1 MCSNSIPAQSMSTY
15 MKYRYGGWVDN
26 IPEITEGGVYTL
38 NTPWSETNNAYKIAS
53 PNSSYEYFIVEY
65 RNKNHYYENKLP
77 GDGFTNMITPTSGV
91 LMGCLGMAKI
101 PYNVWF
107 KFFWKFILLMIIV
120 GFLLLIPTVYFPLN
134 GF

>member
-1 MCSNSIPAQSMSTY
+1 MFNSIPAQSMSTY

-77 GDGFTNMITPTSGV
+77 GEGILIYRINPYQSGNA
-91 LMGCLGMAKI
+91 GEAA
-101 PYNVWF
+101 
-107 KFFWKFILLMIIV
+107 
-120 GFLLLIPTVYFPLN
+120 
-134 GF
+134 